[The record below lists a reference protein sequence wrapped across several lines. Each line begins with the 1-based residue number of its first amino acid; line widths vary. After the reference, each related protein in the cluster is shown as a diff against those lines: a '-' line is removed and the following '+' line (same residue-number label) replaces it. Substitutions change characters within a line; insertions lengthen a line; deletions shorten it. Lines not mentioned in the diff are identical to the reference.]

1 MSGCSCSAGVK
12 GGWQPG
18 SGGEQLLEGVEFVD
32 APLGGGVQV
41 GLHDR
46 EVDQSLQ
53 GAPPEVRCWT
63 LTGRTALSASLLVL
77 SRYRDKT
84 NYADVRVMPMSA

>member
-46 EVDQSLQ
+46 EALRVPGRRRSDQEIPHQVAKPCTVS
-53 GAPPEVRCWT
+53 VRRRSW
-63 LTGRTALSASLLVL
+63 RASTRMV
-77 SRYRDKT
+77 SCT
-84 NYADVRVMPMSA
+84 IGW